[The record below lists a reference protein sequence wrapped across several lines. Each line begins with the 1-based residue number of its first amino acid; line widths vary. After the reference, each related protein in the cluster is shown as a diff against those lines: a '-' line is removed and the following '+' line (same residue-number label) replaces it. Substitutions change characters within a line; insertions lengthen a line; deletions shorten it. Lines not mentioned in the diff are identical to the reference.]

1 MKRRN
6 FLKGIFALSTATAIP
21 SFLQASQ
28 SSDITLP
35 EKSGLD
41 RVITIIN
48 SDKRLKR
55 RVSQADR
62 DEAIE
67 CAKQM
72 NRVILEGIIATGIA
86 NDKRLSIADVRELND
101 YIFHNYHD
109 EWMLWHGD
117 DEDGEET
124 GFHKVVNDGARTKL
138 FGKNALNRV
147 FDSIY
152 HLGFETHLKNRLLN
166 EDGNK
171 NASYKRVT
179 QWLNALLRDELESGK
194 LANPSIKEVV
204 GETGTGLD
212 RAIDII
218 YKDPGLQRRIS
229 TGDIREGA
237 KSANIMNK
245 LLIEAIDATDAG
257 SAGYITK
264 SEAKA
269 INHYLVENY
278 ADIWAK
284 AHGDDEKDREFGFH
298 KVQKDGAKT
307 KLFGKNAINR
317 VFDGIYHLGFKTPY
331 KNRLVNEDGNKNASF
346 KRVAQWL
353 TKLLADD
360 LNNQKDDLKIL
371 IPLYSYPNWWD
382 SQNYKW
388 KQLIELKNKYPHAEI
403 TAIINPSN
411 GHFRESNSDFEHGI
425 KDLHDANIKMV
436 GYVYTSYGDRSVDE
450 VKADIEAWQE
460 YYQDLGING
469 IFFDEVSTNK
479 DKLEHY
485 SQLSTI
491 AKSRGFENII
501 LNPGI
506 TTDQSYIDSG
516 IATIVVSYEN
526 PHDKLLSNPPSSY
539 NKPSKSTDL
548 SLLIYEMEDN
558 SVDDLIQFAREHK
571 FEYIYFTEDG
581 ADGNP
586 WDSVSSNLEEE
597 IQKAME

>member
-35 EKSGLD
+35 ETSGLD

-62 DEAIE
+62 EEAIE

-109 EWMLWHGD
+109 AWVVWHGD

-218 YKDPGLQRRIS
+218 YQDPGLQRRIS
-229 TGDIREGA
+229 TGDMREGA

-257 SAGYITK
+257 SAGYITA

-269 INHYLVENY
+269 INQYLVENY
-278 ADIWAK
+278 ADIWAQ

-382 SQNYKW
+382 SQNYNW

-403 TAIINPSN
+403 IAIINPSN
-411 GHFRESNSDFEHGI
+411 GHFSKSNSDFEHGI

-436 GYVYTSYGDRSVDE
+436 GYVYTSYGDRPVDE

-460 YYQDLGING
+460 FYQDLGING
-469 IFFDEVSTNK
+469 IFFDEVATNK

-485 SQLSTI
+485 GQLSSI

-558 SVDDLIQFAREHK
+558 SVNDLIQFAREHK

-586 WDSVSSNLEEE
+586 WDSISSYLEEE
-597 IQKAME
+597 IKKAME